1 MQSALYVSLSAQVSI
16 EKRMETIANNMANM
30 KTAGFRADAVKFEAA
45 MSRAAIQ
52 PVAFASP
59 GDNFISR
66 KPGSVSQT
74 GNPLDVAVVG
84 NTVAGNSL
92 DASGAI
98 GGTWMAFAGPAGTV
112 YTRDG
117 RMQINNT
124 GELQTAAGYPVLDSG
139 GTALRVDPDAGPL
152 TIGRNGT
159 ISQGANQVGV
169 LGLFQIPTEAKLE
182 RFANSGVIPDRPA
195 TAVIDFIYA
204 GFQQGFV
211 EGSNVDPLQEMTQL
225 MNATRAF
232 QSVSAVIEGSEG
244 TMQNAIRALGDP
256 SKG

>member
-16 EKRMETIANNMANM
+16 EKRLETIANNMANM

-45 MSRAAIQ
+45 LSRAATQ
-52 PVAFASP
+52 PVAFSSP

-66 KPGSVSQT
+66 KPGSVTQT
-74 GNPLDVAVVG
+74 GNTLDVAVIG
-84 NTVAGNSL
+84 NTTGNTLGGTPST
-92 DASGAI
+92 
-98 GGTWMAFAGPAGTV
+98 GGTWMGFAGPAGTV

-117 RMQINNT
+117 RMQISNT
-124 GELQTAAGYPVLDSG
+124 GELQTVTGFPILDAGGSPIL
-139 GTALRVDPDAGPL
+139 VDPDAGPL

-169 LGLFQIPTEAKLE
+169 LGLFNIPADAKLE
-182 RFANSGVIPDRPA
+182 RFANSGVVPDRAA
-195 TAVIDFIYA
+195 TTVIDFVYA
-204 GFQQGFV
+204 GFQQGYV

-225 MNATRAF
+225 MIATRAF

-244 TMQNAIRALGDP
+244 TMQNAIRSLGEP
-256 SKG
+256 SKT